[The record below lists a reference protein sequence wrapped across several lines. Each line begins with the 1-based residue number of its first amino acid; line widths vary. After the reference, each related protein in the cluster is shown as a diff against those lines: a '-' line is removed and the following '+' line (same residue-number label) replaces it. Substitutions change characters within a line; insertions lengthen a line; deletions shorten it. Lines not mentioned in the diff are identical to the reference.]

1 MKIIPNISLYGTTVE
16 AKRQEIKAY
25 FNNTYDVYE
34 SLFETLVDDQA
45 FYAEANALRHP
56 IIFYFGHTATFF
68 INKLI
73 IGKTINKRIDPKL
86 ESMFAV
92 GVDEMSW
99 DDLNEKH
106 YEWASVAEVRAYRD
120 TVRVVVNELIDNLP
134 LTLPIDWESPFWA
147 ILMGCEHERIH
158 IETSSVLI
166 RQLDLKY
173 LKPSERWKVCYDSG
187 SAPKNELLE
196 VKGRTV
202 TLNKN
207 FTKSIGIGDFSP
219 EYNGAKAVVSEFSNN
234 YYGWDNEYGFH
245 QATIPTFKASKF
257 LVTNEEFLVFVQD
270 NGYKNDIFWEK
281 EGRKWRNFAKANH
294 PTFWHKKE
302 DSYQLRMMLELIEL
316 PLNHP
321 AEVNYHEAKAYCNWL
336 SQKEGKK
343 LRLPTE
349 DEWYC
354 LVEHVGLKEN
364 YDANINLKYYASTM
378 PVDSFESKGFYDVVG
393 NVWQWSETAMY
404 PFDGFKVHPIYD
416 DFTVP
421 TFDNQ
426 HHLMKG
432 ASWIST
438 GNEALLSARFA
449 FRKHFFQHAGFRYVQ
464 SSYQEQIKTNS
475 YESDDLVNQYIE
487 FGWGSTHLGV
497 ENYAVACAK
506 IAIEAMGDRAKKR
519 ALDVG
524 CAIGRSSFELA
535 RAFDEVTGIDY
546 TARFIQSATQIKEQG
561 SLNFTTPTEGELF
574 DYKQVTLES
583 LNLTKET
590 SKVTFWQ
597 GDACNLKSLYQGY
610 DLIFAGNLIDRLY
623 NPKKFLESMAE
634 RLNQNGLLILS
645 SPYTWLEEYTPKE
658 QWIGGY
664 RRDGENFSTLDGLHK
679 ILDQEFKLVT
689 TKDVPFVI
697 AETAR
702 KHQYTIAQMS
712 IWEKQ

>member
-1 MKIIPNISLYGTTVE
+1 MKIIPNISLYGKTIE
-16 AKRQEIKAY
+16 EKRQEIKAY

-73 IGKTINKRIDPKL
+73 IDKTITQRVDPKM

-106 YEWASVAEVRAYRD
+106 YKWASVAEVRGYRD
-120 TVRVVVNELIDNLP
+120 AVRVVVNELIDTLP

-173 LKPSERWKVCYDSG
+173 LKPTKGWEVCYDSG

-196 VKGRTV
+196 VQGRTI
-202 TLNKN
+202 TLNKT
-207 FTKSIGIGDFSP
+207 FGIGDFSP
-219 EYNGAKAVVSEFSNN
+219 EHDEAEAIVSKFSND

-257 LVTNEEFLVFVQD
+257 LVTNEEFLAFVHD

-281 EGRKWRNFAKANH
+281 EGLEWRNFAKANH

-302 DSYQLRMMLELIEL
+302 DSYQLRMMLELIDL
-316 PLNHP
+316 PLKHP

-354 LVEHVGLKEN
+354 LVEHVGLQEN
-364 YDANINLKYYASTM
+364 SDANINLKHYASTM
-378 PVDSFESKGFYDVVG
+378 PVDSFESKEFYDVVG

-432 ASWIST
+432 GSWIST

-464 SSYQEQIKTNS
+464 SSYHEQIKTNS
-475 YESDDLVNQYIE
+475 YESDSLVNQYIE
-487 FGWGSTHLGV
+487 FGWGSSHFGV

-506 IAIEAMGDRAKKR
+506 IAIEAMEDREKKR

-561 SLNFTTPTEGELF
+561 SLTFTTPTEGELF
-574 DYKQVTLES
+574 AYKQVTLES
-583 LNLTKET
+583 LNLTKEA

-634 RLNQNGLLILS
+634 RLNPKGLLILS

-658 QWIGGY
+658 QWIGAY
-664 RRDGENFSTLDGLHK
+664 RRDGENFSTLDGLHE

-689 TKDVPFVI
+689 TQDVPFVI

>member
-34 SLFETLVDDQA
+34 SLFETLVNDQA
-45 FYAEANALRHP
+45 FYAEANSLRHP

-73 IGKTINKRIDPKL
+73 IDKTITQRVDPKL

-99 DDLNEKH
+99 DDLNKKH

-120 TVRVVVNELIDNLP
+120 AVRVVVNELIDTLP

-173 LKPSERWKVCYDSG
+173 LKPSEGWEVCYENG

-196 VKGRTV
+196 VQGRTV
-202 TLNKN
+202 TLNR
-207 FTKSIGIGDFSP
+207 D
-219 EYNGAKAVVSEFSNN
+219 NN

-257 LVTNEEFLVFVQD
+257 LVTNEEFLAFVKES
-270 NGYKNDIFWEK
+270 GYKNDIFWEK
-281 EGRKWRNFAKANH
+281 EGLEWRNFAKANS

-302 DSYQLRMMLELIEL
+302 DSYQLRMMIELVDL

-354 LVEHVGLKEN
+354 LVEHVELQEHS
-364 YDANINLKYYASTM
+364 DANINLKYYASTM

-464 SSYQEQIKTNS
+464 SHYQEQIKTNS
-475 YESDDLVNQYIE
+475 YESDSLVNQYIE
-487 FGWGSTHLGV
+487 FGWGSTHFGV

-506 IAIEAMGDRAKKR
+506 IAIEAMGDREKKR

-535 RAFDEVTGIDY
+535 RAFDEVTGVDY

-561 SLNFTTPTEGELF
+561 SLNFSIPIEGELLE
-574 DYKQVTLES
+574 YKQVTLES
-583 LNLTKET
+583 LNLTQEA
-590 SKVTFWQ
+590 SRVTFWQ
-597 GDACNLKSLYQGY
+597 GDACNLKSLYHGY

-634 RLNQNGLLILS
+634 RLNPNGLLILS

-664 RRDGENFSTLDGLHK
+664 KRDGENFSTLDGLRE
-679 ILDQEFKLVT
+679 ILEKEFKLVT

-702 KHQYTIAQMS
+702 KHQYTLAQMS
-712 IWEKQ
+712 IWEKI

>member
-1 MKIIPNISLYGTTVE
+1 MEIIPNISLNGTTVE
-16 AKRQEIKAY
+16 AKREEIKAY

-34 SLFETLVDDQA
+34 SLFETLVNDQA

-73 IGKTINKRIDPKL
+73 IDKTINERVNPKF

-99 DDLNEKH
+99 DDLNKQH
-106 YEWASVAEVRAYRD
+106 YKWASVEEVKAYRD
-120 TVRVVVNELIDNLP
+120 DVRVLVNNLIDTLP
-134 LTLPIDWESPFWA
+134 LTLPIDWKSPFWA

-166 RQLDLKY
+166 RQLDLTY
-173 LKPSERWKVCYDSG
+173 IKPTEGWEVCYDSG

-196 VKGRTV
+196 VRGRTIIR
-202 TLNKN
+202 NR
-207 FTKSIGIGDFSP
+207 D
-219 EYNGAKAVVSEFSNN
+219 NN

-245 QATIPTFKASKF
+245 QATIPSFKASKF
-257 LVTNEEFLVFVQD
+257 LVTNQEFLDFVHD
-270 NGYKNDIFWEK
+270 NGYKNDIYWEE
-281 EGRKWRNFAKANH
+281 EGVEWRNFVKANH
-294 PTFWHKKE
+294 PSFWYKKE
-302 DSYQLRMMLELIEL
+302 DGYQLRMMLEVVDL

-354 LVEHVGLKEN
+354 LVENVELTESS
-364 YDANINLKYYASTM
+364 DANINLKYYASTM
-378 PVDSFESKGFYDVVG
+378 PVDSFEHKGFYDVRG
-393 NVWQWSETAMY
+393 NVWQWSETTMY

-421 TFDNQ
+421 TFDNE
-426 HHLMKG
+426 HHLIKG
-432 ASWIST
+432 GSWIST

-487 FGWGSTHLGV
+487 FGWGSSHLGV

-506 IAIEAMGDRAKKR
+506 IAIEAMGNRAKSR

-546 TARFIQSATQIKEQG
+546 TARFIQSATQMKEQG

-574 DYKQVTLES
+574 EYKQVTLEN
-583 LNLTKET
+583 LNLTKEA

-623 NPKKFLESMAE
+623 NPKKFLKSMAE
-634 RLNQNGLLILS
+634 RLNPNGLLILS

-664 RRDGENFSTLDGLHK
+664 RKDGENFSTLDGLHK
-679 ILDQEFKLVT
+679 ILDQEFKLIS
-689 TKDVPFVI
+689 TKDIPFVI

>member
-166 RQLDLKY
+166 RQLNLKY
-173 LKPSERWKVCYDSG
+173 LKPTKRWEVCYDSD

-196 VKGRTV
+196 VQGRTV
-202 TLNKN
+202 TFNKT
-207 FTKSIGIGDFSP
+207 FGIGDFSP
-219 EYNGAKAVVSEFSNN
+219 EHDEAEAIVSKFSND

-245 QATIPTFKASKF
+245 QATIPDFKASKF
-257 LVTNEEFLVFVQD
+257 LVTNEEFLAFVQD
-270 NGYKNDIFWEK
+270 NGYKNDILWEK
-281 EGRKWRNFAKANH
+281 EGRKWRNFAKVNH

-302 DSYQLRMMLELIEL
+302 DSYQLRMMLELVDL

-354 LVEHVGLKEN
+354 LVEHVGVKEHS
-364 YDANINLKYYASTM
+364 DANINLKHYASTM
-378 PVDSFESKGFYDVVG
+378 PVDSFESKEFYDVVG
-393 NVWQWSETAMY
+393 NVWQWSETVMY

-432 ASWIST
+432 GSWIST

-449 FRKHFFQHAGFRYVQ
+449 FRKHFFQHVGFRYVQ

-475 YESDDLVNQYIE
+475 YESDSLVNQYIE
-487 FGWGSTHLGV
+487 FGWGSSHLGV

-561 SLNFTTPTEGELF
+561 SLSFTTPTEGELF

-583 LNLTKET
+583 LNLTKEA

-623 NPKKFLESMAE
+623 NPKKFLKSMAE
-634 RLNQNGLLILS
+634 RLNPNGLLILS

-664 RRDGENFSTLDGLHK
+664 RKDGENFSTLDGLHK
-679 ILDQEFKLVT
+679 ILDQKFKLVT

-697 AETAR
+697 SETAR